1 MTIQELVKT
10 AHGIAKSK
18 GFWDSERNT
27 GELLMLIVSEL
38 AEAMEAD
45 RKSTRCNLNSTELE
59 LGQYIATM
67 DTEAFKAF
75 YENNIK
81 GSFEEEIA
89 DAYIR
94 LFDLTGG
101 MNIDI
106 LNHILLK
113 MEYNKTR
120 SKLHGKKY

>member
-10 AHGIAKSK
+10 AHEIAKSK

-45 RKSTRCNLNSTELE
+45 RKDVRCSLNSTELE
-59 LGQYIATM
+59 LGQHIATM
-67 DTEAFKAF
+67 DTEAFKVF

-106 LNHILLK
+106 LNHVLLK